1 MSMKLKFFLFIF
13 LTSLMLMQFN
23 SPNQQIRG
31 LIKQNLESLYKSS
44 ENFSLVAEQYKQ
56 NKVPIEKLRIQL
68 ILVRSSYKKVEHIVE
83 YFFPSFAE
91 EHLNGA
97 PLLHTETFSNT
108 PIVVPPE
115 GLQTLDELV
124 FSEDIIDK
132 NEVFILGKKLEGK
145 IKELLD
151 GFPQLMISEKELVE
165 ATKMELIRVF
175 TLGLSGFDTPGSQRA
190 LPEAK
195 IVFENLRVQM
205 TDLELDTD
213 KEILLLVDLGISKLK
228 ANKEFNEFDRFSF
241 LTEVI
246 NPLYKELNELF
257 PSNKNKKTSINPL
270 ANSLFDPSFL
280 DPYYFTL
287 LDGKKDNSQLRELG
301 KKLFSDPILS
311 QDLSMSC
318 QSCHNPKK
326 GFTDGVAKSVVND
339 KGETTLRNSPTLLNA
354 VYSDRYFYDLR
365 AFNLEQQVE
374 HVIFN
379 EKEFGTTYES
389 ILKKLNANK
398 EYSSL
403 FNQVFGKKKI
413 TRENFS
419 QSLSSYVLSL
429 QSFNSEFDHYVRT
442 PEIKI
447 PTKIREGFNL
457 FMGKAACGTC
467 HFPPTFSG
475 LVPPYYV
482 KNESEILGVLESPLN
497 FNKRIDSDKG
507 RIDNKIQSES
517 AWIYTKSF
525 KTNSVRNVSVTAP
538 YFHNGAYPT
547 LESVIDFY
555 NHGGGAGIGL
565 DVKNQ
570 TLSSDSL
577 NLTKPEKESLI
588 LFLNSLTDSNY

>member
-1 MSMKLKFFLFIF
+1 MKLKFFLVIF
-13 LTSLMLMQFN
+13 LASLFLMQFN
-23 SPNQQIRG
+23 SPNQEIRD
-31 LIKQNLESLYKSS
+31 LIKQDLESLYVNS
-44 ENFSLVAEQYKQ
+44 ENFTLVAEHFKQ
-56 NKVPIEKLRIQL
+56 NKVSIEKLKKQL
-68 ILVRSSYKKVEHIVE
+68 ILVRASYKKVEHIVE

-97 PLLHTETFSNT
+97 PLLHAETFSNT
-108 PIVVPPE
+108 AVVIPPE

-124 FSEDIIDK
+124 FSEEITDK
-132 NEVFILGKKLEGK
+132 NEIFILGKKLEGK
-145 IKELLD
+145 IKELLE
-151 GFPQLMISEKELVE
+151 GFSQLIISEKELVE

-175 TLGLSGFDTPGSQRA
+175 TLGVSGFDTPGSQRA
-190 LPEAK
+190 LSEAK
-195 IVFENLRVQM
+195 VVFGNLRKQM
-205 TDLELDTD
+205 THLRLGGSSN
-213 KEILLLVDLGISKLK
+213 EILLLIDLGI
-228 ANKEFNEFDRFSF
+228 NKIEGNKTFDKFDRFSF

-246 NPLYKELNELF
+246 NPLYKELNQLF
-257 PSNKNKKTSINPL
+257 PSDDNKKTSINPS
-270 ANSLFDPSFL
+270 ANSLFDSAFL

-287 LDGKKDNSQLRELG
+287 LEKRKDNTQIRELG
-301 KKLFSDPILS
+301 KKLFSDPVLS
-311 QDLSMSC
+311 QNLSMSC

-326 GFTDGVAKSVVND
+326 GFTDGAAKSIVND

-389 ILKKLNANK
+389 ILKKLNANE
-398 EYSSL
+398 EYSTL
-403 FNQVFGKKKI
+403 FNQAFGNKKI

-429 QSFNSEFDHYVRT
+429 QSFNSEFDRYVRT

-447 PTKIREGFNL
+447 PTKIKDGFNL

-475 LVPPYYV
+475 LAPPYYI
-482 KNESEILGVLESPLN
+482 KNESEILGVLQSPLS
-497 FNKRIDSDKG
+497 FNKRIDADNG
-507 RIDNKIQSES
+507 RIDNGIQSER

-555 NHGGGAGIGL
+555 DHGGGAGIGL

-577 NLTKPEKESLI
+577 NLTESEKESLI